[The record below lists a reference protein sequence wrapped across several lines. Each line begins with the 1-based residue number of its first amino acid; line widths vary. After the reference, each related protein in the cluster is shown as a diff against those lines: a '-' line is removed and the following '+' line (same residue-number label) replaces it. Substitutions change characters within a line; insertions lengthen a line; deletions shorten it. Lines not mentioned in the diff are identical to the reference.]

1 MSYFPFFVD
10 LSGRRGLIV
19 GGGAVALRKI
29 QKLLPYG
36 PVLTA
41 AAPAFCPGLR
51 DTAGVTLLERPFSPE
66 DLDRCDFVIAA
77 TDDRALNHQ
86 IAELCGA
93 RRLPVNVADCK
104 EDCSFLFPALIQRGA
119 LSVGIST
126 GGAGPTAAVYLKER
140 FTELL
145 PEGFEEILA
154 FLETARETVKGALP
168 GEEARRKRLLAQ
180 LFYDCM
186 EVGRPLSQAELTK
199 KIQAVKEDIH

>member
-19 GGGAVALRKI
+19 GGGAVALRKV

-41 AAPAFCPGLR
+41 AAPEFCPGLR
-51 DTAGVTLLERPFSPE
+51 DTGGVTLLERPFTPE
-66 DLDRCDFVIAA
+66 DLDFWEFVIAA
-77 TDDRALNHQ
+77 TDDRALNHR
-86 IAELCGA
+86 IAELCKA

-104 EDCSFLFPALIQRGA
+104 EDCSFLFPALIQRGG

-126 GGAGPTAAVYLKER
+126 SGAGPTAAVYLKER

-145 PEGFEEILA
+145 PDGLEEILA
-154 FLETARETVKGALP
+154 FLEAARETVKGALP
-168 GEEARRKRLLAQ
+168 GEARRKRLLAQ
-180 LFYDCM
+180 LFDDCM
-186 EVGRPLSQAELTK
+186 DAGRLLTQAELTEK
-199 KIQAVKEDIH
+199 LQAAKEDID